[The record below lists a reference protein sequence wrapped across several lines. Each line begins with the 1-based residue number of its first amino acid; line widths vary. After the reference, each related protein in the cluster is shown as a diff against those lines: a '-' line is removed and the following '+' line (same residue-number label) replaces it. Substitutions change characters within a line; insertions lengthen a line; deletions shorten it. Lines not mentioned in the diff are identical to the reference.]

1 MKIKRIKNPY
11 LSKVILT
18 CAIESGKSA
27 YKSFEPSNGGTG
39 IILKT
44 PSKTFA

>member
-11 LSKVILT
+11 LSNVTFI
-18 CAIESGKSA
+18 CDIESGKSA
-27 YKSFEPSNGGTG
+27 YKSFEPSNGGIG